1 MSRLF
6 KHLFNVLKNY
16 FIITPFS
23 AAIAFKMASPLLGL
37 LVGFLRASFNSFF
50 KRGSFFCRASASVC
64 HARQRIFSNSV
75 CSRCCVCSAMSFS
88 SYGVYSPT
96 VNGSTPK
103 TTTAL
108 SHKADK
114 SIAAVTFPP
123 SYHLSR
129 LHLRRMRRSEL
140 HRAFLR
146 FRRCSNIRLLN
157 LPPVRA

>member
-1 MSRLF
+1 MRFFLF
-6 KHLFNVLKNY
+6 Y

-50 KRGSFFCRASASVC
+50 KLGNFFCRANASVC

-75 CSRCCVCSAMSFS
+75 CSRRCVCSAMSFS

-123 SYHLSR
+123 IYRPSR
-129 LHLRRMRRSEL
+129 LYPHRMLRSE
-140 HRAFLR
+140 HRRVFLR
-146 FRRCSNIRLLN
+146 FRICLNNRLLN

>member
-1 MSRLF
+1 M
-6 KHLFNVLKNY
+6 
-16 FIITPFS
+16 TPFS
-23 AAIAFKMASPLLGL
+23 AAIAFRMASPLLGL

-50 KRGSFFCRASASVC
+50 KLGSFFCRANASVC

-75 CSRCCVCSAMSFS
+75 CSRCCVCSAMSFN

-123 SYHLSR
+123 SCRPYQVR
-129 LHLRRMRRSEL
+129 LRRMQRSEP
-140 HRAFLR
+140 RQAFLQSR
-146 FRRCSNIRLLN
+146 IWLSIRLLSH
-157 LPPVRA
+157 PPVQW